1 MPVVRIELS
10 KGRTIAQKRELVKSV
25 TDAVVKSTGVNP
37 ENVWIIINEFEPDNF
52 SSGGNLHIDKYDASM
67 LPSESD

>member
-10 KGRTIAQKRELVKSV
+10 RGRTIAQKRELVKSV
-25 TDAVVKSTGVNP
+25 TEAVVKTTGVKP
-37 ENVWIIINEFEPDNF
+37 ENVWIILNEFEPDNF
-52 SSGGNLHIDKYDASM
+52 SSGGHLHIDKYDASM

>member
-1 MPVVRIELS
+1 MPVVKIELA
-10 KGRTIAQKRELVKSV
+10 KGRTIAQKRELVRSI
-25 TDAVVKSTGVNP
+25 TDAVVKTTGVKQ

-52 SSGGNLHIDKYDASM
+52 SSGGCLQIDKYDASM

>member
-1 MPVVRIELS
+1 MPVIKIELA
-10 KGRTIAQKRELVKSV
+10 KGRTIAQKREMVKLI
-25 TDAVVKSTGVNP
+25 TDAVVKTAGVKP

-52 SSGGNLHIDKYDASM
+52 SSAGSLQIDKYDASM